1 MSRPSLTFEAK
12 DEALR
17 HDVGQ
22 LGTML
27 GELIRE
33 QCGET
38 LFDLVETVRHA
49 SIGSR
54 EQSGISLQQ
63 LPVRVDPALEPE
75 LIRAFSSYFQAVNL
89 AERVHRIRRRREW
102 LREAGG
108 PQPGNLEDAF
118 SRLAHAVNTPD
129 DLQALLGSIRVEP
142 VFTAHPTE
150 PTRRTILRKQQ
161 RIARR
166 LVELMDPSLT
176 PDETAT
182 AWERIRE
189 ELTSTWQTEEH
200 PGQRM
205 TVRDEFEHVLFFLTD
220 VIYRVV
226 PVFYEMLERA
236 LLKVFGD
243 LAEKVRV
250 PVLIRFG
257 SWVGGDM
264 DGNPNVSAATIRATL
279 ASQRQAILAR
289 YAAELGRL
297 EDVLTQC
304 PSRIKVEDAV
314 VERCDIY
321 GKALPEVLE
330 TIPPRHRNM
339 PYRILCRLMAA
350 RLKATAEDRSN
361 GYADAASLLDD
372 LQVIADSLRRN
383 RGSNAG
389 LFGIRRLT
397 WRVRTFGFHLATLD
411 LRQDALVHRRVVGQ
425 LLGDADWQGA
435 SPTERTKRLRALLS
449 APMESAPHMDGECDS
464 VLDVFTSVAEA
475 RRRYGDEAVGPYIIS
490 MAQNADDVLSVL
502 ALARHAGL
510 TDTEGR
516 VPLDVA
522 PLFETLDDLE
532 AGAEVLD
539 RLLRDPVYRNHLRT
553 RNDRQIVMIGYS
565 DSNKDAGIAGAR
577 WALQNAESSLANCAD
592 RHAVDLTLFHGRGG
606 TISRGGGKTHVA
618 VMAAPPGAVR
628 GVLRV
633 TEQGEIINAKYGL
646 RGIAIRTL
654 EQAAGSVMLATHLDD
669 RPPPE
674 PAWNKAM
681 DLVARVSAQA
691 YRELV
696 YSTTGFYDFFRAAT
710 PIDVIERMNIGS
722 RPASRRDGQGVRDL
736 RAIPWVFAWSQNR
749 CVLPGWYG
757 FAEGLE
763 AALAVHGE
771 TVLKEMFSDWLFM
784 KALLEDI
791 EMVLAKAD
799 MSIADQYASLAEQDL
814 RFIHRRIS
822 DSFQSTVDLVLRLKD
837 ADSLLENDQVLQRA
851 IRLRNPYVDPMSLLQ
866 VDLLRRWRATDRQDD
881 ELLEILLLTVNG
893 IAHGL
898 QNTG

>member
-33 QCGET
+33 QCGAT

-54 EQSGISLQQ
+54 EQSGHSLQQ
-63 LPVRVDPALEPE
+63 LPVAVDPALEPE

-118 SRLAHAVNTPD
+118 SRLAHAVSTPD
-129 DLQALLGSIRVEP
+129 DLQVLLDSIRVEP

-150 PTRRTILRKQQ
+150 PTRRTVLRKQQ

-236 LLKVFGD
+236 LVKVFGD
-243 LAEKVRV
+243 LTEKIRI

-289 YAAELGRL
+289 YAAELSRL

-314 VERCDIY
+314 FERCDVY
-321 GKALPEVLE
+321 GKALPEALE

-350 RLKATAEDRSN
+350 RLRATSEDRSN
-361 GYADAASLLDD
+361 GYADAASFLDD
-372 LQVIADSLRRN
+372 LEVIADSLRKN

-389 LFGIRRLT
+389 LFGIRRLA

-411 LRQDALVHRRVVGQ
+411 LRQDALVHRRVVGR
-425 LLGDADWQGA
+425 LLGNADWETA
-435 SPTERTKRLRALLS
+435 SPTERTRRLRALLA
-449 APMESAPHMDGECDS
+449 APMDPARDMDAECDS

-475 RRRYGDEAVGPYIIS
+475 RRRYGDEAVGPYIVS

-502 ALARHAGL
+502 ALARWAGL
-510 TDTEGR
+510 TDPDGR

-532 AGAEVLD
+532 AAAEVLD
-539 RLLRDPVYRNHLRT
+539 RLLRDPVYRNHLTT

-577 WALQNAESSLANCAD
+577 WALQNAESALADCAD

-654 EQAAGSVMLATHLDD
+654 EQAAGSVILATHLHD
-669 RPPPE
+669 RPTPE
-674 PAWNKAM
+674 PAWDKAM
-681 DLVARVSAQA
+681 DLIARTSAKA
-691 YRELV
+691 YRDLV
-696 YSTTGFYDFFRAAT
+696 YSTPGFYDFFRAAT

-722 RPASRRDGQGVRDL
+722 RPSSRRDGQGVRDL

-757 FAEGLE
+757 LAEGLE
-763 AALAVHGE
+763 AAIAAHGE
-771 TVLKEMFSDWLFM
+771 NLLKEMFSDWLFM

-799 MSIADQYASLAEQDL
+799 MSIADQYGSLAEPGL
-814 RFIHRRIS
+814 RPIHRRIS
-822 DSFQSTVDLVLRLKD
+822 DSFQGTVDLVLRLKD

-866 VDLLRRWRATDRQDD
+866 VDLLRRWRATDRQDG
-881 ELLEILLLTVNG
+881 ELLDTLLLTVNG

>member
-1 MSRPSLTFEAK
+1 MSRPSLIFEPK

-17 HDVGQ
+17 QDVGR

-33 QCGET
+33 QCGGAFFET
-38 LFDLVETVRHA
+38 IESIRLA

-54 EQSGISLQQ
+54 EDSGESLRQ
-63 LPVRVDPALEPE
+63 LPVGVDPALESE
-75 LIRAFSSYFQAVNL
+75 VIRAFSSYFQAVNL

-102 LREAGG
+102 LREAKG

-118 SRLAHAVNTPD
+118 ARLRGGVRTSQE
-129 DLQALLGSIRVEP
+129 LQHLLDSIRVEP

-166 LVELMDPSLT
+166 LVELMDPALT
-176 PDETAT
+176 PDESNT

-226 PVFYEMLERA
+226 PVFYEIVEQA
-236 LLKVFGD
+236 LSTVFGD
-243 LAEKVRV
+243 LAHGVKI

-264 DGNPNVSAATIRATL
+264 DGNPNASASTVRATL
-279 ASQRQAILAR
+279 AAQRQAILACYR
-289 YAAELGRL
+289 RELHRL
-297 EDVLTQC
+297 ADVLTQC
-304 PSRIKVEDAV
+304 PSRVHVDAGV
-314 VERCDIY
+314 LERCEVY
-321 GKALPEVLE
+321 GKAYGDVLNA
-330 TIPPRHRNM
+330 IPPRHRNM

-350 RLKATAEDRSN
+350 RLRSTENDHAE
-361 GYADAASLLDD
+361 GYASSAAFLED
-372 LQVIADSLRRN
+372 LQAIADSLREN
-383 RGSNAG
+383 RGSRAG
-389 LFGIRRLT
+389 LFGVRRLI

-411 LRQDALVHRRVVGQ
+411 LRQDALVHRRVVGR
-425 LLGDADWQGA
+425 LLGEPDWEQRPPGERA
-435 SPTERTKRLRALLS
+435 EHLQRLLSGPAERTAC
-449 APMESAPHMDGECDS
+449 PDQECEA
-464 VLDVFTSVAEA
+464 VLDVFRSVAES
-475 RRRYGDEAVGPYIIS
+475 RRRYGGEAVGPYIVS

-502 ALARHAGL
+502 ALARWAGL
-510 TDTEGR
+510 TSEEDR

-522 PLFETLDDLE
+522 PLFETLKDLDS
-532 AGAEVLD
+532 AADVLD
-539 RLLRDPVYRNHLRT
+539 RLLQDPVYAGHLRN
-553 RNDRQIVMIGYS
+553 RGARQFVMIGYS

-577 WALQNAESSLANCAD
+577 WSLQKAESTLSSCAD
-592 RHAVDLTLFHGRGG
+592 RHRVELILFHGRGG

-646 RGIAIRTL
+646 RGIALRTL
-654 EQAAGSVMLATHLDD
+654 EQAAGSVMLATHLTD
-669 RPPPE
+669 RPVPE
-674 PAWNKAM
+674 PAWHQAM
-681 DLVARVSAQA
+681 DQIASISAEA
-691 YRELV
+691 YRALV
-696 YSTTGFYDFFRAAT
+696 HQNPEFYGFFRAAT

-722 RPASRRDGQGVRDL
+722 RPPSRRGGQGVGDL

-749 CVLPGWYG
+749 SVLPGWYG

-763 AALAVHGE
+763 AALSTHGE
-771 TVLKEMFSDWLFM
+771 TLLREMFSEWMFM

-799 MSIADQYASLAEQDL
+799 MSVAEQYASLVEPPMQSLQGTIRA
-814 RFIHRRIS
+814 RFER
-822 DSFQSTVDLVLRLKD
+822 TVELVLRLKG
-837 ADSLLENDQVLQRA
+837 ATALLHNDPVLQRA
-851 IRLRNPYVDPMSLLQ
+851 IRLRNPYVDPMSLIQ
-866 VDLLRRWRATDRQDD
+866 VDLLRRWREGGRQDHS
-881 ELLEILLLTVNG
+881 LLDRLFLTVNG